1 MTGKKYQVFLR
12 TKSIL
17 AKSTTAIV
25 RVRIFMDTLQV
36 SASVSILEQNFD
48 NIINILI
55 GNI

>member
-17 AKSTTAIV
+17 VKSTTAIV